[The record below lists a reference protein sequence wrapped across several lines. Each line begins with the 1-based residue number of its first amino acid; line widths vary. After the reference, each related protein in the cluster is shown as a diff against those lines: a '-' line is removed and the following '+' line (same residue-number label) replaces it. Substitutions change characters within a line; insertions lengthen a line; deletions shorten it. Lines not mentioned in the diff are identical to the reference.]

1 MPEKEEAVLMD
12 KKSNV
17 CCVFNDPD
25 PNYAVRNMD
34 YELLASEELPN
45 ERNYVYRCRRCG
57 NYVLYNIW
65 LDEPALPDFSED
77 HHRFFPIKEPVKS
90 GGKYTAKA
98 VKIDNAPVLDS
109 MFRWYDQPY
118 AQWDIVYYHY
128 C

>member
-25 PNYAVRNMD
+25 PNHAVRNMD

-77 HHRFFPIKEPVKS
+77 QGHYSRYWRQEFLSSRLFKS
-90 GGKYTAKA
+90 IANNN
-98 VKIDNAPVLDS
+98 IFL
-109 MFRWYDQPY
+109 R
-118 AQWDIVYYHY
+118 
-128 C
+128 